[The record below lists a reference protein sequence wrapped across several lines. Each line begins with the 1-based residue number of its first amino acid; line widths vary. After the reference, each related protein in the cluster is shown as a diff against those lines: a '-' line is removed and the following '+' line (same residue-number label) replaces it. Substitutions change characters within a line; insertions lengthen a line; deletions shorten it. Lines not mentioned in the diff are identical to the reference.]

1 MAQVIDF
8 SAALNRVT
16 TSGTPPY
23 DGDMEARI
31 AKLEA
36 LAEKTGERLGAIDV
50 RLERIET
57 KVDQLAT
64 KEALALT
71 RADLHKTINDQTW
84 KIITWMTGIS
94 TGLVA
99 ATFFVAKFV
108 K

>member
-23 DGDMEARI
+23 DGAMEARV
-31 AKLEA
+31 AKLET
-36 LAEKTGERLGAIDV
+36 LAEKTGERL
-50 RLERIET
+50 ERIEN
-57 KVDQLAT
+57 KMDQLAT
-64 KEALALT
+64 KEALALS
-71 RADLHKTINDQTW
+71 RADLHKIVNEQTW
-84 KIITWMTGIS
+84 KIITWMTGVS